1 MYYLCSKNVY
11 FMKRIILTLLVLL
24 SFSAV
29 VKAGPF
35 SFGVVAGMNITKGDA
50 TGNVYGWNPDTEHGW
65 FAGLQ
70 LKCTSMVGFGFD
82 ASLLYSQENITV
94 PGEYPIGIPNPVPRE
109 ETSKVG
115 YVAIPVH
122 LRYDLLIP
130 GVNWIAT
137 PFIFTGPQAA
147 VTVKNVDESYRQTIS
162 AKDFVWRYDLGGGV
176 LVFKHLQAAYSYS
189 FPLSK
194 TYEGSFN
201 NKKDQFIEDYKS
213 GVHRISLTYFF

>member
-1 MYYLCSKNVY
+1 
-11 FMKRIILTLLVLL
+11 MKRIFFTLLVILAV
-24 SFSAV
+24 FSTA
-29 VKAGPF
+29 KAELF
-35 SFGVVAGMNITKGDA
+35 RFGVVAGMNITKGDA
-50 TGNVYGWNPDTEHGW
+50 SGNIYGWNPDSENGW

-70 LKCTSMVGFGFD
+70 LKCTSVIGLGFD
-82 ASLLYSQENITV
+82 ASLLYSQEKVTI
-94 PGEYPIGIPNPVPRE
+94 PGDLPLGVTDPVPST

-115 YVAIPVH
+115 YMAIPVH

-147 VTVKNVDESYRQTIS
+147 VTVKKIDKAYQQAIS
-162 AKDFVWRYDLGGGV
+162 ANDLVWRYDLGGG
-176 LVFKHLQAAYSYS
+176 LLIFKHLQAAYSYS

-194 TYEGSFN
+194 TYEGNFGA
-201 NKKDQFIEDYKS
+201 KKDQFNEDYKS